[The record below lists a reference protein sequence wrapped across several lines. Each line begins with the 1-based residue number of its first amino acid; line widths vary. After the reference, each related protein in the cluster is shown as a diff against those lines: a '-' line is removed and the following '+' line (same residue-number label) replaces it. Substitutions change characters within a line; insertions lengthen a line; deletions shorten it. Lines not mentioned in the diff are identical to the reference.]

1 MPKKKN
7 QLAIR
12 TNPEQVRTI
21 VAGTLVGACA
31 GLIAAFLLTR
41 RAKIQGR
48 DIPLTP
54 GEGVQIGV
62 LLFGLLR
69 AIAALGDEK
78 K

>member
-1 MPKKKN
+1 MPKKN

-12 TNPEQVRTI
+12 TNPAQVRTI
-21 VAGTLVGACA
+21 VAGTLIGAGA
-31 GLIAAFLLTR
+31 GLIAALLLTR
-41 RAKIQGR
+41 RAKSKGR

-54 GEGVQIGV
+54 MEGVQIGA